1 MEFWI
6 KATLLLCL
14 YGFFKEMK
22 PSEPFL
28 TPYLKAPPIDL
39 TEEQLDNEIYPVWT
53 YSYLVTLFAVFL
65 VTDLLR
71 YKPVIITE
79 GLAYLTT
86 RFLLIWARGVLAMQ
100 FMQFA
105 YGLATGT
112 EVAYYSYIYAVVDRD
127 HFQFVTSYTRAAVL
141 VGRMISGVVGQI
153 LISLKVTDYLALNY
167 ISLGSVSIAFCISL
181 LLPKASGNV
190 FVRDTEREDTQ
201 EQVKCFS
208 SWKRTMLLMF
218 KDLKL
223 CYSNRE
229 LLRWSLWW
237 AFATCGEF
245 QVENFVQNL
254 WDVIYPSHNHKIYNG
269 GVTALSHLTGSS
281 AAILLAYVKVNWS
294 MFGEL
299 CLGVVSVA
307 DAFFLFLSAQTSSI
321 WIAYLMYILFR
332 TAYTFL
338 ITIASLQIA
347 KHVEMTRFALV
358 FGINM
363 FLALLLQ
370 TILTSIVVDERGL
383 GLPVITQFIV
393 YGSYFFIIGAVFLAR
408 AVYHM
413 TQVGWRQCYRQRY
426 TEFES
431 ESMANISNSDEDDS
445 GNIQYTSL
453 QPNMLGEDC

>member
-1 MEFWI
+1 
-6 KATLLLCL
+6 
-14 YGFFKEMK
+14 MK

-28 TPYLKAPPIDL
+28 TPYLKAPPKNL
-39 TEEQLDNEIYPVWT
+39 TEEQLDNQIYPVWT
-53 YSYLVTLFAVFL
+53 YSYLVTLFVVFL

-86 RFLLIWARGVLAMQ
+86 RILLIWASGVLAMQ

-105 YGLATGT
+105 YGVATGA

-127 HFQFVTSYTRAAVL
+127 RYQIVTSYTRAAVL
-141 VGRMISGVVGQI
+141 LGRMLSGVIGQL

-167 ISLGSVSIAFCISL
+167 ISLGSVSISCILTL
-181 LLPKASGNV
+181 LLPKTSGNV
-190 FVRDTEREDTQ
+190 LNITRAETDPAA
-201 EQVKCFS
+201 EQQQNGCFY
-208 SWKRTMLLMF
+208 SWKTTMYTMF
-218 KDLKL
+218 QDFKL
-223 CYSNRE
+223 CYSDKQ

-254 WDVIYPSHNHKIYNG
+254 WDIIYPSRKHKIYNG
-269 GVTALSHLTGSS
+269 AVTAISHLTGSLV
-281 AAILLAYVKVNWS
+281 AISLAYVKINWS
-294 MFGEL
+294 LLGEL
-299 CLGVVSVA
+299 CLGLVSVA
-307 DAFFLFLSAQTSSI
+307 DAFFLFFSAQTSSI

-363 FLALLLQ
+363 FAALLLQ

-383 GLPVITQFIV
+383 NLPVQIQFVV
-393 YGSYFFIIGAVFLAR
+393 YGSYFFLIGAVFLAR
-408 AVYHM
+408 AVFHM
-413 TQVGWRQCYRQRY
+413 TRVGWQRSWQQRY
-426 TEFES
+426 YTE
-431 ESMANISNSDEDDS
+431 IEDL
-445 GNIQYTSL
+445 SL
-453 QPNMLGEDC
+453 WQI

>member
-1 MEFWI
+1 MESWA

-28 TPYLKAPPIDL
+28 TPYLKAPPMSL
-39 TEEQLDNEIYPVWT
+39 TEEQLDNQIYPFWT
-53 YSYLVTLFAVFL
+53 YAYLITLFLVFL
-65 VTDLLR
+65 ITDLLR
-71 YKPVIITE
+71 YKPVIIVE
-79 GLAYLTT
+79 GLAYLVT
-86 RFLLIWARGVLAMQ
+86 RILLIWARGVLAMQ
-100 FMQFA
+100 FMQVV
-105 YGLATGT
+105 YGVATGA

-127 HFQFVTSYTRAAVL
+127 HYQLVTSYTRAAVL

-153 LISLKVTDYLALNY
+153 LISLNVTNYLALNY
-167 ISLGSVSIAFCISL
+167 ISLGSVSIACCVSL

-190 FVRDTEREDTQ
+190 FVRNAESEENQ
-201 EQVKCFS
+201 EQVDCFS

-218 KDLKL
+218 EDLKL
-223 CYSNRE
+223 CYSNKE

-245 QVENFVQNL
+245 QVENYVQNL
-254 WDVIYPSHNHKIYNG
+254 WDVIYPSHNHKVYNG

-281 AAILLAYVKVNWS
+281 VAILLAYLKVNWS

-321 WIAYLMYILFR
+321 WLAYLMYICFR

-363 FLALLLQ
+363 FGALLLQ
-370 TILTSIVVDERGL
+370 TILTSIVVDKRGL
-383 GLPVITQFIV
+383 NLPVVTQFVV
-393 YGSYFFIIGAVFLAR
+393 YGSYFYIIGAVFLAR

-413 TQVGWRQCYRQRY
+413 TREGWHHCWRQRH
-426 TEFES
+426 TEFQRETLTDL
-431 ESMANISNSDEDDS
+431 SNTDEGDREDSLYTSFEPRPPDED
-445 GNIQYTSL
+445 
-453 QPNMLGEDC
+453 